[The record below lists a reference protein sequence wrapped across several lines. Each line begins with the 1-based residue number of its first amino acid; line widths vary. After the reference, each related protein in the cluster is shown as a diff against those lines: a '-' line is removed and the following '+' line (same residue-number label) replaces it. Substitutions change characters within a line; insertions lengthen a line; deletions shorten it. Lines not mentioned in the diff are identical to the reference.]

1 MGKKYLGLD
10 IQNNALAAVLLNSR
24 LKGNWIQ
31 AHAYI
36 PFPEQTEWNSGLASA
51 LESLAAQFDVTG
63 CVCIVSFPAD
73 QVYFRNIQVPFKHAK
88 KIRQILPFELEPSMP
103 LPVDRLIIDYLKI
116 DIENAAENTEL
127 IAAAVDASRLES
139 YLEML
144 SEFDIDPEIV
154 TVGGYP
160 AAVCL
165 SLQTDIPANTLLV
178 DITNDKG
185 TLFGLS
191 SGQLVLVRSVPSG
204 SVASSRLK
212 MLCQNIERTLYALDE
227 VGSYGFKPDKIF
239 LTGPVS
245 AGNGFEAEMAQQ
257 LEIPTQQTDLIKDA
271 AVRISN
277 RPTESWKADQMDNA
291 LALALMEISGAKGL
305 NFRKG
310 PFAITKRW
318 VEHKKRIIRSG
329 VLAAVA
335 LLLLLTNIT
344 IDYYTQKNRL
354 NALNTQIIDIFQ
366 STFPDVKKV
375 VNPLHQMRE
384 KMKEV
389 QRASLFPAGAQNNTQ
404 MVGILNELSRRIPGG
419 IDVQFTRMVIGDD
432 SVVIAGDTDTFNSV
446 DTMKNRLE
454 TAKIFETVT
463 IVSTN
468 KDKAGNRIRFRLK
481 LKI

>member
-10 IQNNALAAVLLNSR
+10 IQNNALAAVLINSR

-36 PFPEQTEWNSGLASA
+36 PYPEQTEGNNGLASA
-51 LESLAAQFDVTG
+51 LEALAAQFDVSG

-73 QVYFRNIQVPFKHAK
+73 QVYFRNIEVPFKHTK
-88 KIRQILPFELEPSMP
+88 KIRQILPFELEPTMP
-103 LPVDRLIIDYLKI
+103 LPVERLIIDYHKI
-116 DIENAAENTEL
+116 DADNAAEETQL
-127 IAAAVDASRLES
+127 IAAAVDTSRLES
-139 YLEML
+139 YLDQL

-160 AAVCL
+160 AALCL
-165 SLQTDIPANTLLV
+165 SLQTDIPTNTLLV

-204 SVASSRLK
+204 SMESSRPK

-227 VGSYGFKPDKIF
+227 VSNYGFKPDKIF
-239 LTGPVS
+239 ITGSVS

-257 LEIPTQQTDLIKDA
+257 LEIPTQQTDLINDA
-271 AVRISN
+271 GVRISN

-291 LALALMEISGAKGL
+291 LALALMEVSGVKGL

-329 VLAAVA
+329 VLAAVV
-335 LLLLLTNIT
+335 LLLMLTNIT
-344 IDYYTQKNRL
+344 IDYYSQKNRL
-354 NALNTQIIDIFQ
+354 KALNTQIKDIFQ
-366 STFPDVKKV
+366 STFPEVKNV
-375 VNPLHQMRE
+375 REPLHQMRE
-384 KMKEV
+384 KIKEV
-389 QRASLFPAGAQNNTQ
+389 QKNTLFPAGTQNNTM
-404 MVGILNELSRRIPGG
+404 MVGILNEISQRIPGG

-468 KDKAGNRIRFRLK
+468 KDKSANRIRFRLK

>member
-1 MGKKYLGLD
+1 
-10 IQNNALAAVLLNSR
+10 VLINSR

-36 PFPEQTEWNSGLASA
+36 PFPEQAEGNSALTSA
-51 LESLAAQFDVTG
+51 LEALAAQFDVAG

-88 KIRQILPFELEPSMP
+88 KIRQILPFELEPTMP
-103 LPVDRLIIDYLKI
+103 LPVERLIIDYHKI
-116 DIENAAENTEL
+116 DVENAAENTEL
-127 IAAAVDASRLES
+127 IAAAVDTSRLES
-139 YLEML
+139 YLELL

-165 SLQTDIPANTLLV
+165 ALQTDIPENTLLV
-178 DITNDKG
+178 DVTNDKG

-204 SVASSRLK
+204 SVAASRLK
-212 MLCQNIERTLYALDE
+212 MLCQNIERTLYALE
-227 VGSYGFKPDKIF
+227 EASNYGFKPDKIF

-257 LEIPTQQTDLIKDA
+257 LEIPTQQTDLINDA

-291 LALALMEISGAKGL
+291 LALALMEVSGAKGL

-329 VLAAVA
+329 VLAAVV
-335 LLLLLTNIT
+335 LLLLLTSIT
-344 IDYYTQKNRL
+344 IDYYSQKNRL
-354 NALNTQIIDIFQ
+354 NALNTQIKEIFQ

-375 VNPLHQMRE
+375 VDPLHQMRE
-384 KMKEV
+384 KIKAV
-389 QRASLFPAGAQNNTQ
+389 QRASLFPAGAQNNTL
-404 MVGILNELSRRIPGG
+404 MVGVLNEISQRIPGG

-468 KDKAGNRIRFRLK
+468 KDKSGNRIRFRLK